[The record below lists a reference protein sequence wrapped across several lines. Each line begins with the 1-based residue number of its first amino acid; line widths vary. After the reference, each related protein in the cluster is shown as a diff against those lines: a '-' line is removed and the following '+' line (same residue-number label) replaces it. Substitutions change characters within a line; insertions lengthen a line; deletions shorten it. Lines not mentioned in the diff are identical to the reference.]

1 VPSRSA
7 SDGDPRDTDGADV
20 YILLDFLTGTSIEG
34 LLRRHEL
41 GSPSEAEAALRRV
54 LLRNGYGARHNDA

>member
-1 VPSRSA
+1 MPSRSA
-7 SDGDPRDTDGADV
+7 SDPGPGDADGADV

-54 LLRNGYGARHNDA
+54 LLRNGYIARNNGA

>member
-7 SDGDPRDTDGADV
+7 SDGDPQERDGADV

-54 LLRNGYGARHNDA
+54 LLRNGYIARNDGA